1 MIGDFAKALSQVFDR
16 RFLGVLLKTVG
27 LTLLLLGALVA
38 LAVYLLAFIP
48 SLSFTIP
55 LIGYEI
61 TFLDELAASASYGL
75 ILILSTLLM
84 FPVAALF
91 VGLFLDEIAD
101 AVERRHYP
109 DLPEPRRQSWGEIIT
124 QGLEFMLVLVGA
136 NIIALV
142 LYLIITPFAF
152 WIINGYLLG
161 REYFEVVAMRR
172 MDLQA
177 AKALRRKHFLPI
189 WIAGILIAIPLSI
202 PILSVIVP
210 LVGVAAFVHLYHRK
224 QITPQTETELPQS
237 EPAVR
242 RGE

>member
-1 MIGDFAKALSQVFDR
+1 MIGDFTKALSQVFDR
-16 RFLGVLLKTVG
+16 RFIGVLIKTVG
-27 LTLLLLGALVA
+27 LTVLLLGVLVA
-38 LAVYLLAFIP
+38 LAIYLLGFIP

-55 LIGYEI
+55 VIGYEI
-61 TFLDELAASASYGL
+61 NFLDEIATSASYGL

-109 DLPEPRRQSWGEIIT
+109 SLPEPRRQSWGEIIT
-124 QGLEFMLVLVGA
+124 QGLEFALVLIGA
-136 NIIALV
+136 NIVALL

-172 MDLQA
+172 MDQQA
-177 AKALRRKHFLPI
+177 AKALRRKHFIPI
-189 WIAGILIAIPLSI
+189 WIAGILIAIPLSV
-202 PILSVIVP
+202 PLLSVIVP
-210 LVGVAAFVHLYHRK
+210 LIGVAAFVHLYHRK
-224 QITPQTETELPQS
+224 QATQVTTAPEGPSVT
-237 EPAVR
+237 